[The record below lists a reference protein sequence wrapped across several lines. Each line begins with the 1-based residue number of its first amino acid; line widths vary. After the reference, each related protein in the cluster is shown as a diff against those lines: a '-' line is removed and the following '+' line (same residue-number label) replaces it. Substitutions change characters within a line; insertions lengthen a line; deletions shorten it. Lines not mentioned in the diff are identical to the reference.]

1 MAALIYD
8 EVELFVVCLALGMV
22 LAFVYDC
29 VRIFR
34 LFFNHKDWLVDV
46 EDLAMITTKTI
57 MEIPLLFCF
66 LFFLLLFLLNF
77 LTCFS
82 LSPLNSHFN
91 FCRKIFQHFSKKT
104 VNAHKGKEKEKT
116 E

>member
-46 EDLAMITTKTI
+46 EDLHSGFLRHGWFFVRYSFITV
-57 MEIPLLFCF
+57 ELFAVMRF
-66 LFFLLLFLLNF
+66 
-77 LTCFS
+77 
-82 LSPLNSHFN
+82 
-91 FCRKIFQHFSKKT
+91 
-104 VNAHKGKEKEKT
+104 
-116 E
+116 